1 MESSL
6 PTRTMRVA
14 VGAAIGSILACV
26 AIASAFVIVAINP
39 TPNGYITAAI
49 TGIGIAGVALAVAIV
64 TVVLH
69 RLRLP
74 DNNDAWV
81 YF

>member
-1 MESSL
+1 
-6 PTRTMRVA
+6 MRA
-14 VGAAIGSILACV
+14 TVGAAIGGVLAFV
-26 AIASAFVIVAINP
+26 AIASALVIAAINP
-39 TPNGYITAAI
+39 TPNGYIIAAI
-49 TGIGIAGVALAVAIV
+49 TGLGITSIALVVTIV
-64 TVVLH
+64 TGVLY